1 MPDDIKNH
9 AIGPK
14 GYRNCNLRQRFI
26 RLIKRAGVKPWP
38 KPFNNLRE
46 GRQGAPGGAIEDG
59 VSSRDTPYSPYGSA
73 KTYPP

>member
-38 KPFNNLRE
+38 NPFNNLRE
-46 GRQGAPGGAIEDG
+46 GRQGAPGGPSRMSVYRIRDG
-59 VSSRDTPYSPYGSA
+59 RVGSVEWEV
-73 KTYPP
+73 

>member
-38 KPFNNLRE
+38 NPFNNLRE
-46 GRQGAPGGAIEDG
+46 GRQGAPGGAIEDERLPNKG
-59 VSSRDTPYSPYGSA
+59 RACG
-73 KTYPP
+73 KCRG